1 VAYFGRVLTG
11 DECAVVVR
19 RGSDPRLIRGP
30 GSVRTLNRWK
40 RVIVVDLRPFSVKVL
55 DENVV
60 SKDGEPLTVG
70 GAAEGQVT
78 DPIAAAT
85 RVVDHKNATR
95 QIFQT
100 AIRAAVKER
109 PSSEIRDTAM
119 QLESAV
125 AQLVSEA
132 VHSWGVVV
140 SSLSLHVSTG
150 SERTN

>member
-1 VAYFGRVLTG
+1 VRYFRRVLTG

-19 RGSDPRLIRGP
+19 CGGDLRLIRGP
-30 GSVRTLNRWK
+30 GSVRTLNRWT
-40 RVIVVDLRPFSVKVL
+40 RVTVVDPGPFSIDVL

-60 SKDGEPLTVG
+60 SKDGEALMVH

-85 RVVDHKNATR
+85 RVVDYKGATR

-100 AIRAAVKER
+100 AIRAAAKER
-109 PSSEIRDTAM
+109 LSSAIRDTPM
-119 QLESAV
+119 ELESAV

-132 VHSWGVVV
+132 VDSWGVVV
-140 SSLSLHVSTG
+140 SSLSLHLSNS
-150 SERTN
+150 SERAR

>member
-1 VAYFGRVLTG
+1 VGYFGRVLRG

-19 RGSDPRLIRGP
+19 RGSEPRLIRGP
-30 GSVRTLNRWK
+30 GSVRTLNRWR
-40 RVIVVDLRPFSVKVL
+40 RVIVVDLRPFSVEVL

-60 SKDGEPLTVG
+60 SKDGEALTVG

-85 RVVDHKNATR
+85 RVVDHKNATQ

-109 PSSEIRDTAM
+109 PSSEIRDTATE
-119 QLESAV
+119 LESAV
-125 AQLVSEA
+125 AHLVNEA

-140 SSLSLHVSTG
+140 SSLGLHLSTG